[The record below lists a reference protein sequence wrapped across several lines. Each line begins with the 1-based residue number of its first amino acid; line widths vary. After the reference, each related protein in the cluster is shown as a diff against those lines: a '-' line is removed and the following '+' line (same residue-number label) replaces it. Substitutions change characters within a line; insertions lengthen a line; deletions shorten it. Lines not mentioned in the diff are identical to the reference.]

1 MQEEADDLAEY
12 EPTTTST
19 TTPKPRRHKEQK
31 KWAVVENIRGY
42 QVLTDGAR
50 IHSEL
55 IKTRPMVRISVD
67 MPDTVRHVEKTYNEK
82 FVELKVRNWDK
93 VHRVH
98 VRIPFGTRA
107 DELKIY
113 EMKNHIDIVAPVY
126 AADVGDLSEYEYV

>member
-1 MQEEADDLAEY
+1 MKEEAEEAAEA
-12 EPTTTST
+12 TTTST
-19 TTPKPRRHKEQK
+19 TTTPKPRFNKQKK
-31 KWAVVENIRGY
+31 KWAVVQNIRGY

-67 MPDTVRHVEKTYNEK
+67 MPDTVRHVEKTYDER

-98 VRIPFGTRA
+98 VRLPFGTRA

-126 AADVGDLSEYEYV
+126 SEIGDLSEYVYQ